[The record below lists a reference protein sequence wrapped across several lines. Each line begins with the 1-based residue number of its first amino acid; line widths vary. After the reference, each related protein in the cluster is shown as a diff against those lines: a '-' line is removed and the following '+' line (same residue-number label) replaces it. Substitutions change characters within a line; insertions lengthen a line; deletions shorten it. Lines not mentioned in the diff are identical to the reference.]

1 MPSSEHRPVRF
12 VSFPA
17 YWFFT
22 GRTAL
27 KHPVRND
34 TTVLF
39 IDSENGK
46 RKPMRRR
53 HMGHVIAIE
62 PLLDS
67 SVSLKPRLIRNEINF
82 EVFDL
87 IKEWMTYC
95 NQNHLDVCKSDKL
108 TTSQDSQDFKVIR
121 CCDGEI
127 ITAPAGCSYAA
138 LSYVWG
144 DIEYPDPNDHKK
156 LPQVVID
163 SIKVASELG
172 CHYLWVDRH
181 CINQNDPDKKKQ
193 IQRMDEIYSKADFT
207 IIDAAGTDCT
217 YGLAGVTPSRR
228 TDQPQGYAQVNG
240 VNLIYLGTPPADKI
254 RASRWASRGWTY
266 QEGVLSHKRIFF
278 TNEQVIFQCNTM
290 TCQESFSLHTNALHS
305 EIHSNKRKKPTLP
318 DTEPLFPI
326 DNDIGSHLMEFS
338 KRDLKYDKDSLN
350 AFLGILNVYRKN
362 HGCIHLLGNPL
373 NARNGNMINAWYH
386 PKPGTRKFDFP
397 SWSWTGWK
405 GAIKMT
411 SYKNRDPTLRLVTTD
426 GDSIPL
432 DEYIDKSNAN
442 YLRAVKPVIE
452 MRGRMTKLSF
462 ELVKWGLEQPIH
474 RNRIVN
480 EPKVEDGPWAILPLT
495 KEITC
500 YSFLYL
506 DNEALTG
513 LCRFQLPVMVLELGT
528 TLDNKYTIIL
538 ALRETGDTFE
548 RVGLIT
554 IRDAFESDS
563 EKWNTEPKPTVYKDR
578 TGKWITKAL
587 IPKPRDPIWLR
598 ETKQMTITLQ

>member
-1 MPSSEHRPVRF
+1 MLSSEHPPVRRTNPLHPKIPKIPKISK
-12 VSFPA
+12 SF
-17 YWFFT
+17 
-22 GRTAL
+22 
-27 KHPVRND
+27 
-34 TTVLF
+34 
-39 IDSENGK
+39 
-46 RKPMRRR
+46 
-53 HMGHVIAIE
+53 
-62 PLLDS
+62 
-67 SVSLKPRLIRNEINF
+67 
-82 EVFDL
+82 
-87 IKEWMTYC
+87 
-95 NQNHLDVCKSDKL
+95 
-108 TTSQDSQDFKVIR
+108 
-121 CCDGEI
+121 
-127 ITAPAGCSYAA
+127 AA
-138 LSYVWG
+138 
-144 DIEYPDPNDHKK
+144 
-156 LPQVVID
+156 
-163 SIKVASELG
+163 AT
-172 CHYLWVDRH
+172 
-181 CINQNDPDKKKQ
+181 CINQNGPDKKKQ
-193 IQRMDEIYSKADFT
+193 IQMMDEIYSKADFT
-207 IIDAAGTDCT
+207 IIDATGTDCT

-266 QEGVLSHKRIFF
+266 QEGALSYKRIFF

-318 DTEPLFPI
+318 DTEPLLLT

-350 AFLGILNVYRKN
+350 AFLGILNVYYKN
-362 HGCIHLLGNPL
+362 HGYIHLLGNPL

-411 SYKNRDPTLRLVTTD
+411 SYKNRDPALRLVSTD

-462 ELVKWGLEQPIH
+462 ELIKWGLEQPIH
-474 RNRIVN
+474 RNRIIN
-480 EPKVEDGPWAILPLT
+480 EPIVEDGPWAILPLT
-495 KEITC
+495 KDITC

-513 LCRFQLPVMVLELGT
+513 LRRFQLPVMVLELGT

-554 IRDAFESDS
+554 IRDAFQSDS
-563 EKWNTEPKPTVYKDR
+563 KKWDAKPKPTVYKDR
-578 TGKWITKAL
+578 TGKWITKAT
-587 IPKPRDPIWLR
+587 IPKPTDPIWLQ
-598 ETKQMTITLQ
+598 ETKQITITLQ